1 MKKLIYI
8 IALIIILV
16 GLFFFIKNTSK
27 QNKTQNTLANNK
39 VTVQLKWINQAQF
52 SGYYFAKESG
62 KYRNADLDVDLIPG
76 GPDISPIQSVVT
88 GASQFG
94 VIGGDQILLAREKGV
109 PVVAVAVI
117 YKKNPVAL
125 ASLKKSNIMK
135 PSDLEGKTVAMVYGK
150 DEEVMYR
157 AMLDEVGVKR
167 SSIKEVPLTFD
178 LSQIITGK
186 VDAQVVYEM
195 NEPVL
200 LEQKGFEINLM
211 KPRDYGVNLYSDT
224 LFTTEEMIRDHP
236 DAVRKFVQATIQGWK
251 DSFTDPKTA
260 VDYVLKTNSS
270 LNRDQQTQFLELSK
284 PLIVG
289 DGNIGVSTQSDWENM
304 QNTLIKYQDMK
315 NKIDVTKAFTN
326 EFIN

>member
-1 MKKLIYI
+1 MKKLVYL
-8 IALIIILV
+8 IALIIIIT
-16 GLFFFIKNTSK
+16 GLFFFIKHTSQPTK
-27 QNKTQNTLANNK
+27 NTLTNTK

-62 KYRNADLDVDLIPG
+62 MYQNAGLDVDLIPG

-109 PVVAVAVI
+109 PVVAIAVI
-117 YKKNPVAL
+117 YKKTPVAL
-125 ASLKKSNIMK
+125 VSLKKSNILK

-157 AMLDEVGVKR
+157 AMLDKAEVKR

-178 LSQIITGK
+178 LSQITTGK
-186 VDAQVVYEM
+186 VAAQVVYEM

-200 LEQKGFEINLM
+200 LKQKGFEINLM

-236 DAVRKFVQATIQGWK
+236 DVVRKFVQATIQGWK

-260 VDYVLKTNSS
+260 IDYVLKTNSS

-284 PLIVG
+284 PLIAG
-289 DGNIGVSTQSDWENM
+289 DGNIGVSAQSDWENM
-304 QNTLIKYQDMK
+304 QKTLIKYQDMK
-315 NKIDVTKAFTN
+315 NKINLTRAFTN